1 MDLTSIIIM
10 SASGVAM
17 FVTGWALAKY
27 VGKNKISEI
36 RKMAENILRDARR
49 EGENIKKDSQVK
61 TKERWHQ
68 IKMKISSEFEE
79 REKKLKLYESRLANR
94 ERDVRQRMSAVLENE
109 QKLLRS
115 EKTIAD
121 QEGQLKVRAEQIDQV
136 TKQQMEKLEKI
147 TGLSQEEGKRQF
159 LESISKRAQKE
170 AAELML
176 QIKTEAQQKAT
187 FDAKWILSDA
197 IQRLASD
204 QTSETTLTTVD
215 LPNER
220 IKGAIIGREG
230 RNIKAFEQATGVKVI
245 VDDTPEVVVLSGFD
259 PVKREIARLAMSK
272 LVENPN
278 IQPEFVDDIVEKAR
292 KQVETTM
299 AKAAD
304 EVLNSLN
311 IKNVAPEMKSMLGR
325 LKYRTSYGQNVLQ
338 HSKEVALLAGTMAAE
353 LGYDIQLARRAGLF
367 HDIGKA
373 TSNDTEGSHVTIGVE
388 VTTRCKEHEVV
399 INSVLAHHDEAEPI
413 HPISQLVTAADIISG
428 SRPGARREPLEAY
441 GARIEKLEQIATQFE
456 GVSKVYA
463 IFAGREIRIVVE
475 ADRMDDAQAAM
486 LSSNVANKIQS
497 EMQYPGQIKVVVIRE
512 RRVVRYTNSTTPT
525 SDENKVVEK
534 IVGDEMAPVNNGN

>member
-1 MDLTSIIIM
+1 MESIGIIIM
-10 SASGVAM
+10 ILTGVVM
-17 FVTGWALAKY
+17 FITGWILAKFA
-27 VGKNKISEI
+27 GRNKVSEI
-36 RKMAENILRDARR
+36 KKIAENTLREAHR
-49 EGENIKKDSQVK
+49 EAEAIKKDAQVK
-61 TKERWHQ
+61 AKERMHQ
-68 IKMKISSEFEE
+68 IKIKISGEFDE
-79 REKKLKLYESRLANR
+79 REKRLKQYEGRLSNR
-94 ERDVRQRMSAVLENE
+94 ERDLRQKMNSHLDKEQRIAQTEKSLALQNE
-109 QKLLRS
+109 QIQSRL
-115 EKTIAD
+115 
-121 QEGQLKVRAEQIDQV
+121 QQIDQIAQEQ
-136 TKQQMEKLEKI
+136 TERLEKV
-147 TGLSQEEGKRQF
+147 TGLSQEEAKKQF
-159 LESISKRAQKE
+159 LETVSKRAQKE

-176 QIKTEAQQKAT
+176 QIKTESQQKAT
-187 FDAKWILSDA
+187 HEAKWILSDA

-204 QTSETTLTTVD
+204 HTAESTLTTVD

-230 RNIKAFEQATGVKVI
+230 RNIRAFEQATGIKVI
-245 VDDTPEVVVLSGFD
+245 IDDTPEVVLMSGFD
-259 PVKREIARLAMSK
+259 PVKREIARIAMTR

-278 IQPEFVDDIVEKAR
+278 IQPEQIEDIVEKAR
-292 KQVETTM
+292 KQVESTM
-299 AKAAD
+299 SKAAD
-304 EVLNSLN
+304 EMLNSLN
-311 IKNVAPEMKSMLGR
+311 IKNVAPEMKGLLGR

-353 LGYDIQLARRAGLF
+353 LGYDVQLARRAGLF

-373 TSNDTEGSHVTIGVE
+373 VSNETEGSHVSIGVD

-463 IFAGREIRIVVE
+463 IYAGREIRIVVE
-475 ADRMDDAQAAM
+475 ADKIDDAHATM
-486 LSSNVANKIQS
+486 LSSEVAAKIQN

-512 RRVVRYTNSTTPT
+512 RRVVRYTNSAVSTI
-525 SDENKVVEK
+525 DENKVEEDFT
-534 IVGDEMAPVNNGN
+534 GESDSTM

>member
-1 MDLTSIIIM
+1 MDTLSIILTL
-10 SASGVAM
+10 ASSLIM
-17 FVTGWALAKY
+17 FVIGWLLAKF
-27 VGKNKISEI
+27 VGKNKVSEI
-36 RKMAENILRDARR
+36 KKIAETTVR
-49 EGENIKKDSQVK
+49 EAHREADNIKKDAQVK
-61 TKERWHQ
+61 AKERWHQ
-68 IKMKISSEFEE
+68 VKMKILTEAEE
-79 REKKLKLYESRLANR
+79 REKRLKQYENRLGNR
-94 ERDVRQRMSAVLENE
+94 ERDVRQKMNGFLEKE
-109 QKLLRS
+109 QSILRDRKALS
-115 EKTIAD
+115 VRE
-121 QEGQLKVRAEQIDQV
+121 EELKSMQVKIDDLIR
-136 TKQQMEKLEKI
+136 QQTEKLEKI
-147 TGLSQEEGKRQF
+147 TALSQEDARKQY
-159 LESISKRAQKE
+159 LEYISKRAQKE

-176 QIKTEAQQKAT
+176 QIKSEAQQKAT
-187 FDAKWILSDA
+187 FEAKWILSDA
-197 IQRLASD
+197 IQRLASEH
-204 QTSETTLTTVD
+204 TSETTLTTVD

-230 RNIKAFEQATGVKVI
+230 RNIKAFEQSTGVKVI
-245 VDDTPEVVVLSGFD
+245 IDDTPEVVVLSGFD
-259 PVKREIARLAMSK
+259 PVKREIARVAMAR

-278 IQPEFVDDIVEKAR
+278 IQPEFVDDVVEKAR
-292 KQVETTM
+292 KQVEATM

-311 IKNVAPEMKSMLGR
+311 IKNVAPEMKQMLGR
-325 LKYRTSYGQNVLQ
+325 LRYRTSYGQNVLQ

-373 TSNDTEGSHVTIGVE
+373 TSNENEGSHVTIGVE

-441 GARIEKLEQIATQFE
+441 GARIEKLEEVAKQFE

-463 IFAGREIRIVVE
+463 IYAGREIRIVVE
-475 ADRMDDAQAAM
+475 ADKLDDAQTAM
-486 LSSNVANKIQS
+486 LSSNVANKIQN

-512 RRVVRYTNSTTPT
+512 RRIVRYTNSTVPT
-525 SDENKVVEK
+525 ADENKAVEA
-534 IVGDEMAPVNNGN
+534 IASDV